1 MRPEIIYSCP
11 SWFRFGLRL
20 FHSVSRL
27 IPHLQIINLR
37 CYTVVAGEP
46 DVVTSDVTIRL
57 WILEL
62 GTRDH
67 IVVTAPFHVS
77 AALFLH
83 SLHSL
88 RRAKPGGRRSR
99 KERSERRVSRISLHS
114 CRSSCRHSSSNPHG
128 MNECSERSEV
138 GWRRKGDGRRIRD
151 ERSEGMSEWHEDG
164 RKTRRG
170 EGWSEECRARFRVA
184 KGPVPH
190 PLSHRLSAGGSVPS
204 RGGCDEVSTEPR
216 SRRDG

>member
-1 MRPEIIYSCP
+1 MGLLLPFKSSSFRSFLLWCPSSSRFHGPPYAPLRYTSLREASRVSDRLRRGTMRGVECVAERRDKRQDEELCTGDRKLNREPEAHSQGKRRQKMRPEIIYSCP

-67 IVVTAPFHVS
+67 IIVTAP
-77 AALFLH
+77 
-83 SLHSL
+83 
-88 RRAKPGGRRSR
+88 PYGRNQSWLVW
-99 KERSERRVSRISLHS
+99 KWLLLYE
-114 CRSSCRHSSSNPHG
+114 
-128 MNECSERSEV
+128 
-138 GWRRKGDGRRIRD
+138 
-151 ERSEGMSEWHEDG
+151 
-164 RKTRRG
+164 
-170 EGWSEECRARFRVA
+170 
-184 KGPVPH
+184 
-190 PLSHRLSAGGSVPS
+190 
-204 RGGCDEVSTEPR
+204 
-216 SRRDG
+216 